1 MKRFLLILLLF
12 LSFLLP
18 VKSQNLV
25 LNPSFELVDTAYT
38 QSTNSIEGAYFW
50 KMLVGSPDLLTPLHY
65 TGFLDYYGAPA
76 NIYGYQKQEF
86 GKNYALYGITIN
98 WNHFREYLSGTLKE
112 SLEAGKQYCVSMY
125 ISLGDS
131 SAYYYQ
137 IDCLEAYFSN
147 GLPDT
152 TGTGGYLVNFAPQ
165 VSFLEGTVFT
175 DTTNWQKV
183 SSTFT
188 ATGGEN
194 TITIGCFQEDDSIM
208 VNVVN
213 PFWAYGT
220 SFYIDAIALYP
231 CDAPVYEANAG
242 NDTSICIGESL
253 VLGTHDLPQY
263 EYLWLNEAG
272 DTLSTEAFL
281 NVAPEQTVSY
291 TLELTDFKFDRTT
304 DDITVQVEECNF
316 PLYVPNIFSPNNDGN
331 NDLLCVRGQQIETLQ
346 FFALYDRWGEEVF
359 SCKGTSMTL
368 EECCWDGKHKG
379 ENLPEAVY
387 FWYAEALMK
396 SGKIVSGKGNVVLVR

>member
-1 MKRFLLILLLF
+1 MSFVYKAIVVYLLIF
-12 LSFLLP
+12 NQVFA
-18 VKSQNLV
+18 QNLIY
-25 LNPSFELVDTAYT
+25 NSSFEQVDTPMT
-38 QSTNSIEGAYFW
+38 QSFITINAALGWEI
-50 KMLVGSPDLLTPLHY
+50 LVGSPDLLTPLHY
-65 TGFLDYYGAPA
+65 NGFFDYYGAPA
-76 NIYGYQKQEF
+76 NIYGYQKQNF
-86 GKNYALYGITIN
+86 GANFSHIFIAIN
-98 WNHFREYLSGTLKE
+98 WYHLREYFSGTLK
-112 SLEAGKQYCVSMY
+112 SPLEASQQYCMAMY
-125 ISLGDS
+125 ISLPDS
-131 SAYYYQ
+131 YAYYYQ

-152 TGTGGYLVNFAPQ
+152 TGTNGYLVNFTPQ
-165 VSFLEGTVFT
+165 ASFLEGTVFT
-175 DTTNWQKV
+175 DTSNWQKV
-183 SSTFT
+183 SGTFT
-188 ATGGEN
+188 AAGGEN

-396 SGKIVSGKGNVVLVR
+396 SGKIVSGKGDVVLLR